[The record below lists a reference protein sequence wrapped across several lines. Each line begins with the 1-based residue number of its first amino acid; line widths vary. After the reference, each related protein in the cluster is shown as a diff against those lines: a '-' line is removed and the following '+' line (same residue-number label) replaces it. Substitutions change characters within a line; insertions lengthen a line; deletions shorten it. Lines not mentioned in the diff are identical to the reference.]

1 MTNDNHSAS
10 ATANSRTKQL
20 MVMYA
25 ISSLGE
31 ASNVICNAATSFM
44 VECVMA
50 RIPPE
55 NFTIAKA
62 SAMEIISLTFDAYI
76 EYYLRQEAI
85 KAASASTN
93 EEAERGR
100 T

>member
-31 ASNVICNAATSFM
+31 ASNVVCNAATSFM

-76 EYYLRQEAI
+76 EYYLQEAI
-85 KAASASTN
+85 KAATATAQP
-93 EEAERGR
+93 EPPHGR